1 MRYRS
6 DRRIRAGKCLATS
19 DAVNKIRMAYRNN
32 RIKCTVYTIKENER
46 LDTLA
51 ARFLGDATL
60 WWILSTAN
68 GIQGKMVLEPGT
80 LIRIPGNI
88 SNIIQKFRNANG

>member
-6 DRRIRAGKCLATS
+6 DRRIRAGKCHATS

-60 WWILSTAN
+60 WW
-68 GIQGKMVLEPGT
+68 VLAATSSIGWIMQVPPGT
-80 LIRIPGNI
+80 QINIPR
-88 SNIIQKFRNANG
+88 SLEQVMAMV